1 MAKTCA
7 QLFDGLPCTILG
19 DGQVE
24 VGGIAYNSRE
34 VSPGDAFFC
43 IVGQVVDG
51 HTFAQSAIDAGASVI
66 VAERRLY
73 LADATDVTVVIV
85 PDTREAMAACACA
98 FYDDPSEAF
107 SLVGVTGTNGKTT
120 TTFLVEA
127 LGLGL
132 GEVCG
137 VIGTTG
143 IKCAG
148 KMSPADHTT
157 PESPDL
163 QAILAGMCDASVQL
177 CAMEVSSHALDLRRV
192 WGTRFAV
199 TVFTNLTQDHLD
211 YHHTFEDYFEAKA
224 KLFSDD
230 YPAARVICI
239 DDKWGRELA
248 SRCAAGLNRV
258 ITTGFAEGA
267 DIHPV
272 SVNYFATHTSA
283 TFDVAGREITFDY
296 PLVGKFNVS
305 NIMSALGVALALDMD
320 IDAAVRALSAS
331 AAVPGRLERV
341 DAAPELGIGV
351 FVDYAHTPDALVKAL
366 DAVRAL
372 TDGRVICVFGCGGDR
387 DHTKRPI
394 MGRAALAADLAIVTS
409 DNPRTEDPDAI
420 IQDIVAG
427 MHEAVK
433 GAQYS
438 KGDACV
444 CDGEVFEVIV
454 DRASA
459 IKRAVEVANAGD
471 VILIA
476 GKGHEDYQ
484 ILGKTKIHFDD
495 REQAR
500 DALLARAAMQ

>member
-1 MAKTCA
+1 
-7 QLFDGLPCTILG
+7 
-19 DGQVE
+19 
-24 VGGIAYNSRE
+24 
-34 VSPGDAFFC
+34 
-43 IVGQVVDG
+43 
-51 HTFAQSAIDAGASVI
+51 
-66 VAERRLY
+66 
-73 LADATDVTVVIV
+73 
-85 PDTREAMAACACA
+85 
-98 FYDDPSEAF
+98 
-107 SLVGVTGTNGKTT
+107 
-120 TTFLVEA
+120 LVEA
-127 LGLGL
+127 LGLGQDK
-132 GEVCG
+132 VCG

-148 KMSPADHTT
+148 KMSPAEHTT

-163 QAILAGMCDASVQL
+163 QAILAGMRDASVEL
-177 CAMEVSSHALDLRRV
+177 CAMEVSSHALDLKRV
-192 WGTRFAV
+192 WGTKFAV

-230 YPAARVICI
+230 YPAARVICV

-248 SRCAAGLNRV
+248 QRCAGQTLPV
-258 ITTGFAEGA
+258 ITTGFVEGA
-267 DIHPV
+267 DIYPV
-272 SVNYFATHTSA
+272 SVDYFATHTSA
-283 TFDVAGREITFDY
+283 TFSVAGRELKFDY

-320 IDAAVRALSAS
+320 INAAVRALGAS

-351 FVDYAHTPDALVKAL
+351 FVDYAHTPDALIKAL

-372 TDGRVICVFGCGGDR
+372 TNGRVICVFGCGGDR

-427 MHEAVK
+427 MHEGIKAK
-433 GAQYS
+433 KDAE
-438 KGDACV
+438 GDACP
-444 CDGEVFEVIV
+444 CSSDAFEVIA

-459 IKRAVEVANAGD
+459 IRRAVEVAAPGD
-471 VILIA
+471 VVLIA

-484 ILGKTKIHFDD
+484 ILGKAKIHFDD

-500 DALLARAAMQ
+500 DALLARAATK

>member
-1 MAKTCA
+1 
-7 QLFDGLPCTILG
+7 
-19 DGQVE
+19 
-24 VGGIAYNSRE
+24 
-34 VSPGDAFFC
+34 
-43 IVGQVVDG
+43 
-51 HTFAQSAIDAGASVI
+51 
-66 VAERRLY
+66 
-73 LADATDVTVVIV
+73 
-85 PDTREAMAACACA
+85 
-98 FYDDPSEAF
+98 
-107 SLVGVTGTNGKTT
+107 
-120 TTFLVEA
+120 
-127 LGLGL
+127 
-132 GEVCG
+132 
-137 VIGTTG
+137 
-143 IKCAG
+143 
-148 KMSPADHTT
+148 
-157 PESPDL
+157 
-163 QAILAGMCDASVQL
+163 
-177 CAMEVSSHALDLRRV
+177 V